1 MCKLSKLEMEKMKQ
15 ISAQKPFSSPKC
27 KKDLS
32 FFKRIMLKDQTVN
45 KIASVLKQR
54 ENDLKL
60 STLVKRVNNQMVW
73 LQMVSALRSILSPG
87 PM

>member
-1 MCKLSKLEMEKMKQ
+1 MQQRLKL
-15 ISAQKPFSSPKC
+15 
-27 KKDLS
+27 
-32 FFKRIMLKDQTVN
+32 FKRIMLKDQTVN
-45 KIASVLKQR
+45 NIASVLKRR

-60 STLVKRVNNQMVW
+60 CTLVQRVNNQMVW